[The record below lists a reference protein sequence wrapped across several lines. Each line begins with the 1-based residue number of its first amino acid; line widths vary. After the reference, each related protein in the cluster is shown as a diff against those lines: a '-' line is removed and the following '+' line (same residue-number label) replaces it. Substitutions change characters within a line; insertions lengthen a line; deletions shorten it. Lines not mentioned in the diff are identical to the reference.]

1 VQLEEWQSWEY
12 LAAGEEELSQEP
24 RPESGSLCSPL
35 FAAVQLCAV
44 FLLLAAVC
52 QVLIGKARRVP
63 GLYVA
68 LPLSCD
74 DLSGT
79 TPT

>member
-1 VQLEEWQSWEY
+1 
-12 LAAGEEELSQEP
+12 
-24 RPESGSLCSPL
+24 
-35 FAAVQLCAV
+35 V